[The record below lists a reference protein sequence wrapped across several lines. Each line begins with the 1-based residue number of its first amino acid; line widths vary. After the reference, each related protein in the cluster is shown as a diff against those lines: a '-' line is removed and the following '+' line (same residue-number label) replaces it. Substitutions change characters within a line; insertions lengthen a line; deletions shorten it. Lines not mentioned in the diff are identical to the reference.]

1 MGLFNALRHLA
12 AAWNMAHRGFS
23 CELTT
28 PDVEPELSDD
38 ASLTIYRIVQECLT
52 NIARH
57 SKADRVE
64 IAVGIRPGGSLI
76 IRIADNGVGLPKN
89 FRFGFGFL
97 GMSERVRK
105 LNGKLDVS
113 NRRGGG
119 TLVEVT
125 MPLPSHE
132 IAQAS

>member
-1 MGLFNALRHLA
+1 
-12 AAWNMAHRGFS
+12 MAHKSFF
-23 CELTT
+23 CDLTI
-28 PDVEPELSDD
+28 PDIEPELSDD

-52 NIARH
+52 NVARH

-64 IAVGIRPGGSLI
+64 IAVSLRPGGSLVV
-76 IRIADNGVGLPKN
+76 RIADNGVGLPKD

-105 LNGKLDVS
+105 LNGRLDVS
-113 NRRGGG
+113 NGGSGG
-119 TLVEVT
+119 TVIEVT
-125 MPLPSHE
+125 MPMPSHE